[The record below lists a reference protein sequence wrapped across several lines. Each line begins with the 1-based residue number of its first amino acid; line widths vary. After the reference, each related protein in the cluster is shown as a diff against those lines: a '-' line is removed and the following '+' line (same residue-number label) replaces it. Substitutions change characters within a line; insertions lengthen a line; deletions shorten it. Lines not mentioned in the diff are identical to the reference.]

1 MIYLVLRVFIGSLK
15 TLYWWRRREL
25 NPRPQALCHW
35 LYMLIPTL
43 CLTGCYPPDGEN
55 RQRFRYLFSASAP
68 NEHPSRFYE
77 SDAGYVPNTRRHQ
90 EPGRIDTAPVR
101 QQSTGY

>member
-1 MIYLVLRVFIGSLK
+1 MVETAGIEPASASPLPS
-15 TLYWWRRREL
+15 
-25 NPRPQALCHW
+25 ALHA
-35 LYMLIPTL
+35 YSDFV
-43 CLTGCYPPDGEN
+43 LTGCYPPDREN

-68 NEHPSRFYE
+68 NQLPSRFYE
-77 SDAGYVPNTRRHQ
+77 SDAGMFPK